1 MTCARRTFGCHSYH
15 PHRRRVTVGNDP
27 LPPDIAKAYALFVNG
42 TTLPPWSRQYAA
54 QERAPFLQCVPT
66 PISLL
71 GQIADDV
78 RQRCLGHLSGEVR
91 ALARPITEHR
101 ADPVNREIARP
112 GRRERLAAL
121 RAGKYEIPNLLDTT
135 SLQMTA
141 AEMHGARHMQ
151 CPQMMLWTAPP
162 PARERHGFGCC

>member
-91 ALARPITEHR
+91 ALAGDRP
-101 ADPVNREIARP
+101 
-112 GRRERLAAL
+112 RREVVGKLAPRRGDRYL
-121 RAGKYEIPNLLDTT
+121 
-135 SLQMTA
+135 
-141 AEMHGARHMQ
+141 
-151 CPQMMLWTAPP
+151 
-162 PARERHGFGCC
+162 